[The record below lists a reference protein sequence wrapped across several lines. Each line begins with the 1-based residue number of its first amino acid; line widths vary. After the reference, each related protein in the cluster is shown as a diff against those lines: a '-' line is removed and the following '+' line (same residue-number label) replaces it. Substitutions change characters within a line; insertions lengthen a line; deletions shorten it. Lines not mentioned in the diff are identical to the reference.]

1 MSDDILD
8 NPVLASLR
16 GVHRSLALVDGR
28 VARYP
33 GDVCPFMAVPDNVR
47 PEEWEQ
53 LAALAGDDPVVLVN
67 PPASVPKSWTLVN
80 GLSALQMLGPEADHA
95 AAVATPGWAVET
107 LRREDAADMLE
118 LAVATQPGPFAAR
131 TGELG
136 VYLGVRDRGKLIA
149 MAGERLRPE
158 GWSEISAVCTAPD
171 YRGRG
176 LARTLMEQLAA
187 GIRQRGQRPFLH
199 VMASN
204 TGAIRLYE
212 AMGYATR
219 RTLTIDR
226 YHPN

>member
-8 NPVLASLR
+8 NPVWASLR

-67 PPASVPKSWTLVN
+67 PPASLPKGWTLVDEL
-80 GLSALQMLGPEADHA
+80 GALQMLGPEAA
-95 AAVATPGWAVET
+95 AAATPEWAVET
-107 LRREDAADMLE
+107 LRREDAEDMLE
-118 LAVATQPGPFAAR
+118 LAVATQPGPFATR

-136 VYLGVRDRGKLIA
+136 VYLGVRDRGRLIA
-149 MAGERLRPE
+149 MAGERLRPN
-158 GWSEISAVCTAPD
+158 GWSEIRAVCTAPD

-176 LARTLMEQLAA
+176 LARTLMERLAA

-204 TGAIRLYE
+204 TSAIRLYE
-212 AMGYATR
+212 AMGYTTR
-219 RTLTIDR
+219 RALTIDI